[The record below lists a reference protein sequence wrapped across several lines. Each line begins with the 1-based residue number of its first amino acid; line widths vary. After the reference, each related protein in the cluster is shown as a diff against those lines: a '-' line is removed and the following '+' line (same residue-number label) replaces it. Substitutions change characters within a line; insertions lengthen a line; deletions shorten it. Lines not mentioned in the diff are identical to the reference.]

1 MSRKFSKQAEAALT
15 RAVRRYN
22 SMRTK
27 AIDRG
32 YLIYKGAPQITS
44 VEEFKKAAANTKQLR
59 EFIKQLS
66 DFKTL
71 ADFQQSSDAKFSIS
85 KGEVNAFKR
94 MSAAANRAYTKRINE
109 LREQLSVK
117 HDVEQYMRI
126 IYEIAQLEAKPVELK
141 NIYNRFSFDQ
151 VMARFRREQILRQ
164 KAPKDWYAAVSAD
177 HYCAGLE
184 KIGISA
190 RPRGKY
196 IINRIL
202 EMPDDKWNKFYNSH
216 PLLDLHDFVYNVSIG
231 EDEKINTILAAL
243 NEDILAEDMPDAVPP
258 E

>member
-27 AIDRG
+27 AIDKG
-32 YLIYKGAPQITS
+32 YLIYAHAPQITS
-44 VEEFKKAAANTKQLR
+44 VDEFKSAAANTKQLR

-71 ADFQQSSDAKFSIS
+71 KDFQKSGEAKFSIS
-85 KGEVNAFKR
+85 QGEVNAFKR
-94 MSAAANRAYTKRINE
+94 MNAAANRSYTRRINE
-109 LREQLSVK
+109 LKEELK
-117 HDVEQYMRI
+117 NDHDVEQYMRI
-126 IYEIAQLEAKPVELK
+126 LYEITQLQAKPVKLK
-141 NIYNRFSFDQ
+141 NISNRFSFDQ
-151 VMARFRREQILRQ
+151 VMKRLQREQALRQ
-164 KAPKDWYAAVSAD
+164 KAPNDWYAAVSAE
-177 HYCAGLE
+177 HYCAGLT
-184 KIGISA
+184 KMGIA
-190 RPRGKY
+190 ENPRGSY

-202 EMPDDKWNKFYNSH
+202 EMPEENWNKFYNSH
-216 PLLDLHDFVYNVSIG
+216 PLLDLHDFVYNASIG

-243 NEDILAEDMPDAVPP
+243 NEDILAEDMPDEIPP